1 LKTVSTFR
9 ASQPIDQPDI
19 GLFEEKLHGIPV
31 DDVYHPY

>member
-1 LKTVSTFR
+1 MFR
-9 ASQPIDQPDI
+9 ARQPIDQPDI